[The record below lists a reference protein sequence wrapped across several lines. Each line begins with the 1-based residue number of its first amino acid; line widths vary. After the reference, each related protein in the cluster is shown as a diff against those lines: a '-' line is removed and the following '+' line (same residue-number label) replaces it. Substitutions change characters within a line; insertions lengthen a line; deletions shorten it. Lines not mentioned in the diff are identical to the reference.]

1 MYCTAP
7 TVFPFSFSKC
17 LTLCAISSL
26 AHNPCRR
33 RWDFLVGWEYLTPRE
48 MFVIYQDLF
57 LKGQGS
63 DCNTKASL
71 QVFWCLWCKAMNA
84 LSDEI
89 FAAQPCSC
97 SLFSQDY
104 CCEKARK
111 KCTNYGDERPEANKS
126 SQLSHD
132 QKSDWNDS
140 ENFSRFQYHNRIPNV
155 WYCERKTQ
163 EIRVQDIKSRA
174 GLGSDYLSCGRH
186 FWSHVTF
193 GRF

>member
-1 MYCTAP
+1 M
-7 TVFPFSFSKC
+7 
-17 LTLCAISSL
+17 
-26 AHNPCRR
+26 
-33 RWDFLVGWEYLTPRE
+33 TPRE

-63 DCNTKASL
+63 DCNMKASL

-89 FAAQPCSC
+89 FATQPCSC

-111 KCTNYGDERPEANKS
+111 KSTNYGDERPEANKS

-132 QKSDWNDS
+132 QRSD
-140 ENFSRFQYHNRIPNV
+140 
-155 WYCERKTQ
+155 
-163 EIRVQDIKSRA
+163 
-174 GLGSDYLSCGRH
+174 
-186 FWSHVTF
+186 
-193 GRF
+193 